1 LVKLMIDM
9 HVHTNYSDS
18 NGTIEEI
25 IKTAK
30 EKGLNG
36 IAITD
41 HDTLEGAKVAM
52 NMQDDVIVIPGE
64 EIKTK
69 NGEILALGIH
79 EAIPEDLP
87 IEEAID
93 IVHLQEGL
101 VYIPHP
107 TVPFFGRLKE
117 TDLRGLNIDGLE
129 VFSAISPFGD
139 HYATKNMAIAR
150 RLGLSTIAGSD
161 SHFSETVGDAYTII
175 DAKDAKLRS
184 ILEALR
190 LGRTELFCQ
199 PSELKFKIRM
209 LGFVMRGFY
218 RKSIH

>member
-1 LVKLMIDM
+1 MIDM
-9 HVHTNYSDS
+9 HVHTDYSDS
-18 NGTIEEI
+18 NGTVEEV

-36 IAITD
+36 IAVTD

-69 NGEILALGIH
+69 NGEVLALGIH
-79 EAIPEDLP
+79 EVIPENLP
-87 IEEAID
+87 IEEAIH

-101 VYIPHP
+101 VFIPHP
-107 TVPFFGRLKE
+107 TIPFFGRLKE
-117 TDLRGLNIDGLE
+117 TDMRRLNIDGLE

-139 HYATKNMAIAR
+139 HYATKNMAIAK

-161 SHFSETVGDAYTII
+161 AHFSETVGDAYTII
-175 DAKDAKLRS
+175 DAKDAKLPS

-199 PSELKFKIRM
+199 PSKLKFKIRM

-218 RKSIH
+218 RKSIY

>member
-1 LVKLMIDM
+1 M

-18 NGTIEEI
+18 SGTVEEV

-52 NMQDDVIVIPGE
+52 NMQDGVIVIQGE
-64 EIKTK
+64 EIKTR
-69 NGEILALGIH
+69 NGEILALGID
-79 EAIPEDLP
+79 EAVPEDLP
-87 IEEAID
+87 IEEAIR

-101 VYIPHP
+101 VFIPHP
-107 TVPFFGRLKE
+107 TIPFFGRLKE
-117 TDLRGLNIDGLE
+117 TDMRRLNIDGLE
-129 VFSAISPFGD
+129 VFSAISPFAD
-139 HYATKNMAIAR
+139 HYATKNMAIAK

-175 DAKDAKLRS
+175 DAKDAKLPS

-190 LGRTELFCQ
+190 LGRTELFCR
-199 PSELKFKIRM
+199 PSKLKFKIKM
-209 LGFVMRGFY
+209 LGHVVRGFFE
-218 RKSIH
+218 KSIY

>member
-1 LVKLMIDM
+1 MIDM

-18 NGTIEEI
+18 SGTVEEV

-52 NMQDDVIVIPGE
+52 NMQDGVIVIPGE
-64 EIKTK
+64 EIKTR
-69 NGEILALGIH
+69 NGEILALGID
-79 EAIPEDLP
+79 EAVPEDLP
-87 IEEAID
+87 IEEAIR

-101 VYIPHP
+101 VFIPHP
-107 TVPFFGRLKE
+107 TIPFFGRLKE
-117 TDLRGLNIDGLE
+117 TDMRRLNIDGLE
-129 VFSAISPFGD
+129 VFSAISPFAD
-139 HYATKNMAIAR
+139 HYATKNMAIAK

-175 DAKDAKLRS
+175 DAKDAKLPS

-190 LGRTELFCQ
+190 LGRTELFCR
-199 PSELKFKIRM
+199 PSKLKFKIKM
-209 LGFVMRGFY
+209 LGHVVRGFF
-218 RKSIH
+218 KESIY

>member
-1 LVKLMIDM
+1 MIDM

-18 NGTIEEI
+18 SGTVEEV

-52 NMQDDVIVIPGE
+52 NMQDGVIVIPGE
-64 EIKTK
+64 EIKTR
-69 NGEILALGIH
+69 NGEILALGID
-79 EAIPEDLP
+79 EAVREDLP
-87 IEEAID
+87 IEEAIR

-101 VYIPHP
+101 VFIPHP
-107 TVPFFGRLKE
+107 TIPFFGRLKE
-117 TDLRGLNIDGLE
+117 TDMRRLNIDGLE
-129 VFSAISPFGD
+129 VFSAISPFAD
-139 HYATKNMAIAR
+139 HYATKNMAIAK

-175 DAKDAKLRS
+175 DAKDAKLPS

-190 LGRTELFCQ
+190 LGRTELFCR
-199 PSELKFKIRM
+199 PSKLKFKIKM
-209 LGFVMRGFY
+209 LGHVVRGFF
-218 RKSIH
+218 KESIC

>member
-1 LVKLMIDM
+1 MIDM

-18 NGTIEEI
+18 SGTVEEV

-52 NMQDDVIVIPGE
+52 NMQDGVIVIQGE
-64 EIKTK
+64 EIKTR
-69 NGEILALGIH
+69 NGEILALGID
-79 EAIPEDLP
+79 EAVPEDLP
-87 IEEAID
+87 IEEAIR

-101 VYIPHP
+101 VFIPHP
-107 TVPFFGRLKE
+107 TIPFFGRLKE
-117 TDLRGLNIDGLE
+117 TDMRRLNIDGLE
-129 VFSAISPFGD
+129 VFSAISPFAD
-139 HYATKNMAIAR
+139 HYATKNMAIAK

-175 DAKDAKLRS
+175 DAKDAKLPS

-190 LGRTELFCQ
+190 LGRTELFCR
-199 PSELKFKIRM
+199 PSKLKFKIKM
-209 LGFVMRGFY
+209 LGHVVRGFFK
-218 RKSIH
+218 KSIY

>member
-1 LVKLMIDM
+1 MIDM

-18 NGTIEEI
+18 SGTVEEV

-52 NMQDDVIVIPGE
+52 NMQDGVIVIPGE
-64 EIKTK
+64 EIKTR
-69 NGEILALGIH
+69 NGEILALGID
-79 EAIPEDLP
+79 EAVPEDLP
-87 IEEAID
+87 IEEAIR

-101 VYIPHP
+101 VFIPHP

-117 TDLRGLNIDGLE
+117 TDMRRLNIDGLE
-129 VFSAISPFGD
+129 VFSAISPFAD
-139 HYATKNMAIAR
+139 HYATKNMAIAK

-175 DAKDAKLRS
+175 DAKDAKLPS

-190 LGRTELFCQ
+190 LGRTELFCR
-199 PSELKFKIRM
+199 PSKLKFKIKM
-209 LGFVMRGFY
+209 LGHVVRGFF
-218 RKSIH
+218 KESIY

>member
-1 LVKLMIDM
+1 MIDM

-18 NGTIEEI
+18 SGTVEEV

-52 NMQDDVIVIPGE
+52 NMQDGVIVIPGE
-64 EIKTK
+64 EIKTR
-69 NGEILALGIH
+69 NGEILALGID
-79 EAIPEDLP
+79 EAVPEDLP
-87 IEEAID
+87 IEEAIR

-101 VYIPHP
+101 VFIPHP
-107 TVPFFGRLKE
+107 TIPFFGRLKE
-117 TDLRGLNIDGLE
+117 TDMRRLNIDGLE
-129 VFSAISPFGD
+129 VFSAISPFAD
-139 HYATKNMAIAR
+139 HYATKNMAIAKR
-150 RLGLSTIAGSD
+150 FGLSTIAGSD

-175 DAKDAKLRS
+175 DAKDAKLPS

-190 LGRTELFCQ
+190 LGRTELFCR
-199 PSELKFKIRM
+199 PSKLKFKIKM
-209 LGFVMRGFY
+209 LGHVVRGFF
-218 RKSIH
+218 KESIC

>member
-1 LVKLMIDM
+1 MIDM

-18 NGTIEEI
+18 SGTVEEV

-52 NMQDDVIVIPGE
+52 NMQDGVIVIPGE
-64 EIKTK
+64 EIKTR
-69 NGEILALGIH
+69 NGEILALGID
-79 EAIPEDLP
+79 EAVPEDLP
-87 IEEAID
+87 IEEAIR

-101 VYIPHP
+101 VFIPHP
-107 TVPFFGRLKE
+107 TIPFFGRLKE
-117 TDLRGLNIDGLE
+117 TDMRRLNIDGLE
-129 VFSAISPFGD
+129 VFSAISPFAD
-139 HYATKNMAIAR
+139 HYATKNMAIAK

-175 DAKDAKLRS
+175 DAKDAKLPS
-184 ILEALR
+184 ILKALR
-190 LGRTELFCQ
+190 LGRTELFCR
-199 PSELKFKIRM
+199 PSKLKFKIKM
-209 LGFVMRGFY
+209 LGHVVRGFF
-218 RKSIH
+218 KESIC